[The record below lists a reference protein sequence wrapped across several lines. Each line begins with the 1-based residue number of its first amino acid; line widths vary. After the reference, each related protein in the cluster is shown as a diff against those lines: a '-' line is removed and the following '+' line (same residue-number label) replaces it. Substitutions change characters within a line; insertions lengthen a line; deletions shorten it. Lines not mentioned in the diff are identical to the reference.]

1 MNMLFLKQLVN
12 IIKTLFTE
20 KISINKAYTILKFAH
35 GTSQTKEINKKAT
48 WKNIGVKTGEVN
60 SDNTLTYC

>member
-1 MNMLFLKQLVN
+1 MLFLKQLVN
-12 IIKTLFTE
+12 IIKTLFTK
-20 KISINKAYTILKFAH
+20 KISINKAYTTLKFTD
-35 GTSQTKEINKKAT
+35 GTSQTKEINRKAT